1 MGFAMRMD
9 FVDVVV
15 DDSLKNVKVNGKN
28 IGYQFD
34 IRLSYY
40 RGHFL
45 SVIDEFGVKVDGK
58 EVPAETIKFCING
71 KEFSP
76 IEFDK
81 CYTEFWQVIGAR
93 SSARF
98 LLSET
103 PVFSFW
109 ITMTLGSWSP
119 YSSHMSPEAS
129 VLPSLTNSS
138 SKSVYSW
145 FKMLS
150 TQRRK

>member
-1 MGFAMRMD
+1 MGFAMRMN

-81 CYTEFWQVIGAR
+81 CYTEFWQVIEPATIKVFCPEG
-93 SSARF
+93 
-98 LLSET
+98 LSEGEHDID
-103 PVFSFW
+103 V
-109 ITMTLGSWSP
+109 TLFFRSP
-119 YSSHMSPEAS
+119 YMPIGPDHQYMPVDSCG
-129 VLPSLTNSS
+129 
-138 SKSVYSW
+138 SKTLKVID
-145 FKMLS
+145 
-150 TQRRK
+150 

>member
-1 MGFAMRMD
+1 MRMN

-81 CYTEFWQVIGAR
+81 CYTEFWQVIEPATIKVFCPEG
-93 SSARF
+93 
-98 LLSET
+98 LSEGEHDID
-103 PVFSFW
+103 V
-109 ITMTLGSWSP
+109 TLFFRSP
-119 YSSHMSPEAS
+119 YMPIGPDHQYMPVDSCG
-129 VLPSLTNSS
+129 
-138 SKSVYSW
+138 SKTLKVID
-145 FKMLS
+145 
-150 TQRRK
+150 